1 MVNQA
6 KENIGNEVKKTVQIN
21 LCTNALKF
29 LIFIDKLPF
38 NNTEMFAIMKKS
50 ILFILII
57 FSNILLA
64 ETIGRVMKSNGTVLI
79 KPMGSPSYSVSVKPG
94 QAVSNG
100 DAIRVG
106 EASFAVVIF
115 LDDKSVV
122 KIRENTDFQFVETS
136 NTRSL
141 IIDQGTTLHNV
152 NKEDRKKTYRVE
164 TPVSVASVKGTEF
177 SSFHDAVSGV
187 DKFVGK
193 SGNFEVLNSISGAIV
208 NVGPG
213 QKAVSNA
220 LGQLIPAPAE
230 PGDFPEDPDGESS
243 PEQNDNQGQSEN
255 NQQDSPQ
262 QQERQPQQR
271 QQRSPQQNQNQTS
284 QEPAKQTESVERLE
298 DVQTSSSNPQSPPK
312 KPFNMGLAVGSATIN
327 DTIYNQVALRPELS
341 FGKLGIGFDLVMYID
356 NEGNIRKDEWDEPS
370 DFIDKILYLRW
381 GQKSDPFWL
390 VWGSLNNVT
399 LGYGG
404 LISGYSNMMEFP
416 SVRKVGIN
424 TGFNFRNF
432 GTEVF
437 LSNMKDFSRGGTLL
451 GLRGTYKISDTL
463 PITLGMNFVQDMN
476 QFSGLK
482 DTDGDDYPDLFDDFP
497 NDKDLWNDTDGDG
510 LADENG
516 GNKAPSGGW
525 DIDADGNNILD
536 SEQSELKLKPE
547 PFKSTNSEAVAQ
559 GFGFDIGYP
568 VLKSRALSLEVYSE
582 FNTLSFSQATG
593 DTTYFNRNKMTG
605 SGITLP
611 GLRASLFGFL
621 NISFEYRIKNGY
633 FIPQFFDGSYD
644 LSRVTVQTTDS
655 GIIVRTKDQLV
666 FADPLSNKDTRG
678 MYGSASA
685 NLFNLLTFN
694 ASYASMKADTTEF
707 NSFNAL
713 LNLNAE
719 NIPKLSVA
727 QAYYQRNNDKDPFD
741 FGNPSLNT
749 VFGYKVGY
757 EVSQGVSVIWDF
769 RQFYRDSGIPGA
781 ALEPVKQTTIETA
794 FDF

>member
-1 MVNQA
+1 M
-6 KENIGNEVKKTVQIN
+6 KRN
-21 LCTNALKF
+21 LLV
-29 LIFIDKLPF
+29 
-38 NNTEMFAIMKKS
+38 
-50 ILFILII
+50 LF
-57 FSNILLA
+57 FVCSNLLLA
-64 ETIGRVMKSNGTVLI
+64 ETIGRVMKANGTVLV
-79 KPMGSPSYSVSVKPG
+79 KPMGAASYSVQVNPG
-94 QAVSNG
+94 LAISNG

-152 NKEDRKKTYRVE
+152 NKENRKKTYRVE

-193 SGNFEVLNSISGAIV
+193 SGNFEVFNTISGATV

-243 PEQNDNQGQSEN
+243 PEQNE
-255 NQQDSPQ
+255 PEQ
-262 QQERQPQQR
+262 QQNNNEQQPQQR
-271 QQRSPQQNQNQTS
+271 QQQRPQQRQQQQRPQQRHQQQPSQQREQQPQRSEVSENQ
-284 QEPAKQTESVERLE
+284 PLDKA
-298 DVQTSSSNPQSPPK
+298 QSAPK

-341 FGKLGIGFDLVMYID
+341 FGKLGIGLDLVMYID
-356 NEGNIRKDEWDEPS
+356 NEGNVRKDEWDEPS
-370 DFIDKILYLRW
+370 DFIDKLLYIRW

-390 VWGSLNNVT
+390 VWGSLDNVT

-404 LISGYSNMMEFP
+404 LLSGYSNMMEFP

-424 TGFNFRNF
+424 TGFGFGNF
-432 GTEVF
+432 GTEIF
-437 LSNMKDFSRGGTLL
+437 LSNMKDFSRGGTLM
-451 GLRGTYKISDTL
+451 GLRGTYKISESL
-463 PITLGMNFVQDMN
+463 PITIGMNFVQDMN

-482 DTDGDDYPDLFDDFP
+482 DKDGDNYPDMFDDFP
-497 NDKDLWNDTDGDG
+497 DDKTLWNDTDGDG
-510 LADENG
+510 IPDING
-516 GNKAPSGGW
+516 GNKTPDGGW

-536 SEQSELKLKPE
+536 SQQTDLKLKSE
-547 PFKSTNSEAVAQ
+547 PFKSNNNEAVAQ
-559 GFGFDIGYP
+559 GFAFDIGYP
-568 VLKSRALSLEVYSE
+568 VVRSKAFSLEIYSE
-582 FNTLSFSQATG
+582 FNTLSFSQSIG
-593 DTTYFNRNKMTG
+593 DTTYFKRDKMNG
-605 SGITLP
+605 SGITVP
-611 GLRASLFGFL
+611 GMRASVFGFL
-621 NISFEYRIKNGY
+621 NLSFEYRIKKGY
-633 FIPQFFDGSYD
+633 FVPQFFDGSYD

-655 GIIVRTKDQLV
+655 GILVRTKDQV
-666 FADPLSNKDTRG
+666 IFSDPQSNKDTKG

-685 NLFNLLTFN
+685 NLFNFLTFN
-694 ASYASMKADTTEF
+694 ASYANMKADTTEF
-707 NSFNAL
+707 NSFNAI

-727 QAYYQRNNDKDPFD
+727 QAYYQRNNDKNPFD
-741 FGNPSLNT
+741 FSNPSINT

-757 EVSQGVSVIWDF
+757 EVSKGVSVIWDF
-769 RQFYRDSGIPGA
+769 RQYYRDSGIPGDK
-781 ALEPVKQTTIETA
+781 LEPVKQTTIETA

>member
-1 MVNQA
+1 ML
-6 KENIGNEVKKTVQIN
+6 KN
-21 LCTNALKF
+21 LL
-29 LIFIDKLPF
+29 LI
-38 NNTEMFAIMKKS
+38 A
-50 ILFILII
+50 II
-57 FSNILLA
+57 FSNLLSA

-79 KPMGSPSYSVSVKPG
+79 KQMGSSSYSIQAKPG

-106 EASFAVVIF
+106 DASFAVVIF

-152 NKEDRKKTYRVE
+152 NKDNRKKTYRVE

-243 PEQNDNQGQSEN
+243 SEQNNDEPQSDGN
-255 NQQDSPQ
+255 NQEQPQ
-262 QQERQPQQR
+262 PQNQQNQQPQQR
-271 QQRSPQQNQNQTS
+271 QQRSTQRQLDRSPQDQNKSLPANEAAVQN
-284 QEPAKQTESVERLE
+284 E
-298 DVQTSSSNPQSPPK
+298 SSSVKDQAPPK

-370 DFIDKILYLRW
+370 DFVDKILYLRW

-390 VWGSLNNVT
+390 MWGSLNNVT

-404 LISGYSNMMEFP
+404 LLNGYSNMMEFP

-424 TGFNFRNF
+424 TGFTIGKF

-437 LSNMKDFSRGGTLL
+437 LSNMKDFSRGGTLI
-451 GLRGTYKISDTL
+451 GLRGTYKISDAL

-497 NDKDLWNDTDGDG
+497 NDKDLWSDTDGDG
-510 LADENG
+510 IADLNG
-516 GNKAPSGGW
+516 GSKIPDGGW

-536 SEQSELKLKPE
+536 SQQSDLKLKPE

-568 VLKSRALSLEVYSE
+568 ILKSRALSMEVYSE
-582 FNTLSFSQATG
+582 FNTLNFSKSTG
-593 DTTYFNRNKMTG
+593 DTTYFNRNKMSG

-611 GLRASLFGFL
+611 GVRASLFGFL

-644 LSRVTVQTTDS
+644 LSRVTVQTTNS
-655 GIIVRTKDQLV
+655 GILVRTKDQV
-666 FADPLSNKDTRG
+666 IFADPMSNKDTKG
-678 MYGSASA
+678 MFGSASA

-694 ASYASMKADTTEF
+694 ASYANMKADTTEF

-713 LNLNAE
+713 LNLNAD
-719 NIPKLSVA
+719 NIPKLSIA
-727 QAYYQRNNDKDPFD
+727 QAYYQRNNDKNPFE
-741 FGNPSLNT
+741 FSEPSINT

-769 RQFYRDSGIPGA
+769 RQYYRDSGLPGA
-781 ALEPVKQTTIETA
+781 ILEPVKQTTIETA

>member
-1 MVNQA
+1 MKRKLLVLFF
-6 KENIGNEVKKTVQIN
+6 VCSN
-21 LCTNALKF
+21 L
-29 LIFIDKLPF
+29 
-38 NNTEMFAIMKKS
+38 
-50 ILFILII
+50 
-57 FSNILLA
+57 LLA
-64 ETIGRVMKSNGTVLI
+64 ETIGRVMKANGTVLV
-79 KPMGSPSYSVSVKPG
+79 KPMGSPSYSVQVKPG
-94 QAVSNG
+94 QAISNG

-152 NKEDRKKTYRVE
+152 NKENRKKTYRVE

-193 SGNFEVLNSISGAIV
+193 SGNFEVFNSISGATV

-243 PEQNDNQGQSEN
+243 PEQNE
-255 NQQDSPQ
+255 PEQ
-262 QQERQPQQR
+262 QQNNNEQQPQQR
-271 QQRSPQQNQNQTS
+271 QQQRPQQRQQQQRPQQRQQQQRPQQREQQPQRSEVSENQ
-284 QEPAKQTESVERLE
+284 PLE
-298 DVQTSSSNPQSPPK
+298 KTQSAPK

-341 FGKLGIGFDLVMYID
+341 FGKLGIGLDLVMYID
-356 NEGNIRKDEWDEPS
+356 NEGNVRKDEWDEPS
-370 DFIDKILYLRW
+370 DFIDKLLYIRW

-390 VWGSLNNVT
+390 VWGSLDNVT

-404 LISGYSNMMEFP
+404 LLSGYSNMMEFP

-424 TGFNFRNF
+424 TGFGFGNF
-432 GTEVF
+432 GTEIF
-437 LSNMKDFSRGGTLL
+437 LSNMKDFSRGGTLM
-451 GLRGTYKISDTL
+451 GLRGTYKISEAL
-463 PITLGMNFVQDMN
+463 PITIGMNFVQDMN

-482 DTDGDDYPDLFDDFP
+482 DKDGDNYPDMFDDFP
-497 NDKDLWNDTDGDG
+497 DDETLWNDTDGDG
-510 LADENG
+510 IPDING
-516 GNKAPSGGW
+516 GNKTPDGGW

-536 SEQSELKLKPE
+536 SQQTDLKLKSE
-547 PFKSTNSEAVAQ
+547 PFKSNNNEAVAQ
-559 GFGFDIGYP
+559 GFAFDIGYP
-568 VLKSRALSLEVYSE
+568 VVRSKAFNLEIYSE
-582 FNTLSFSQATG
+582 LNTLSFSQSKG
-593 DTTYFNRNKMTG
+593 DTTYFKRDKMNG
-605 SGITLP
+605 SGITVP
-611 GLRASLFGFL
+611 GMRASVFGFL
-621 NISFEYRIKNGY
+621 NLSFEYRIKKGY
-633 FIPQFFDGSYD
+633 FVPQFFDGSYD

-655 GIIVRTKDQLV
+655 GILVRTKDQV
-666 FADPLSNKDTRG
+666 IFSDPQSNKDTKG

-685 NLFNLLTFN
+685 NLFNFLTFN
-694 ASYASMKADTTEF
+694 ASYANMKADTTEF
-707 NSFNAL
+707 NSFNAM

-727 QAYYQRNNDKDPFD
+727 QAYYQRNNDKNPFD
-741 FGNPSLNT
+741 FSNPSINT

-757 EVSQGVSVIWDF
+757 EVSKGVSVIWDF
-769 RQFYRDSGIPGA
+769 RQYYRDSGIPGDK
-781 ALEPVKQTTIETA
+781 LEPVKQTTIETA

>member
-1 MVNQA
+1 M
-6 KENIGNEVKKTVQIN
+6 KRN
-21 LCTNALKF
+21 LLV
-29 LIFIDKLPF
+29 
-38 NNTEMFAIMKKS
+38 
-50 ILFILII
+50 LF
-57 FSNILLA
+57 FVCSNLLLA
-64 ETIGRVMKSNGTVLI
+64 DTIGRVMKANGTVLV
-79 KPMGSPSYSVSVKPG
+79 KPMGAASYSVQVNPG
-94 QAVSNG
+94 LAISNG

-152 NKEDRKKTYRVE
+152 NKENRKKTYRVE

-193 SGNFEVLNSISGAIV
+193 SGNFEVFNTISGATV

-243 PEQNDNQGQSEN
+243 PEQNE
-255 NQQDSPQ
+255 PEQ
-262 QQERQPQQR
+262 QQNNNEQQPQQR
-271 QQRSPQQNQNQTS
+271 QQQRPQQRQQQQRPQQRQQQQRSQQREQQPQRSEVSENQ
-284 QEPAKQTESVERLE
+284 PLDKA
-298 DVQTSSSNPQSPPK
+298 QSAPK

-341 FGKLGIGFDLVMYID
+341 FGKLGIGLDLVMYID
-356 NEGNIRKDEWDEPS
+356 NEGNVRKDEWDEPS
-370 DFIDKILYLRW
+370 DFIDKLLYIRW

-390 VWGSLNNVT
+390 VWGSLDNVT

-404 LISGYSNMMEFP
+404 LLSGYSNMMEFP

-424 TGFNFRNF
+424 TGFGFGNF
-432 GTEVF
+432 GTEIF
-437 LSNMKDFSRGGTLL
+437 LSNMKDFSRGGTLM
-451 GLRGTYKISDTL
+451 GLRGTYKISESL
-463 PITLGMNFVQDMN
+463 PITIGMNFVQDMN

-482 DTDGDDYPDLFDDFP
+482 DKDGDNYPDMFDDFP
-497 NDKDLWNDTDGDG
+497 DDKTLWNDTDGDG
-510 LADENG
+510 IPDING
-516 GNKAPSGGW
+516 GNKTPDGGW

-536 SEQSELKLKPE
+536 SQQTDLKLKSE
-547 PFKSTNSEAVAQ
+547 PFKSNNNEAVAQ
-559 GFGFDIGYP
+559 GFAFDIGYP
-568 VLKSRALSLEVYSE
+568 VVRSKAFNLEIYSE
-582 FNTLSFSQATG
+582 FNTLSFSQSKG
-593 DTTYFNRNKMTG
+593 DTTYFKRDKMNG
-605 SGITLP
+605 SGITVP
-611 GLRASLFGFL
+611 GMRASVFGFL
-621 NISFEYRIKNGY
+621 NLSFEYRIKKGY
-633 FIPQFFDGSYD
+633 FVPQFFDGSYD

-655 GIIVRTKDQLV
+655 GILVRTKDQV
-666 FADPLSNKDTRG
+666 IFSDPQSNKDTKG

-685 NLFNLLTFN
+685 NLFNFLTFN
-694 ASYASMKADTTEF
+694 ASYANMKADTTEF
-707 NSFNAL
+707 NSFNAI

-727 QAYYQRNNDKDPFD
+727 QAYYQRNNDKNPFD
-741 FGNPSLNT
+741 FSNPSINT

-757 EVSQGVSVIWDF
+757 EVSKGVSVIWDF
-769 RQFYRDSGIPGA
+769 RQYYRDSGIPGDK
-781 ALEPVKQTTIETA
+781 LEPVKQTTIETA

>member
-1 MVNQA
+1 M
-6 KENIGNEVKKTVQIN
+6 KRN
-21 LCTNALKF
+21 LLV
-29 LIFIDKLPF
+29 
-38 NNTEMFAIMKKS
+38 
-50 ILFILII
+50 LF
-57 FSNILLA
+57 FVCSNLLLA
-64 ETIGRVMKSNGTVLI
+64 ETIGRVIKANGTVLV
-79 KPMGSPSYSVSVKPG
+79 KPMGAASYSVQANPG
-94 QAVSNG
+94 LAISNG

-152 NKEDRKKTYRVE
+152 NKENRKKTYRVE

-193 SGNFEVLNSISGAIV
+193 SGNFEVFNTISGATV

-243 PEQNDNQGQSEN
+243 PEQNE
-255 NQQDSPQ
+255 PEQ
-262 QQERQPQQR
+262 QQNNNEQQPQQR
-271 QQRSPQQNQNQTS
+271 QQQRPQQRQQQQRPQQRQQQQRAQQREQQPQRSEVSENQ
-284 QEPAKQTESVERLE
+284 PLE
-298 DVQTSSSNPQSPPK
+298 KAQSAPK

-341 FGKLGIGFDLVMYID
+341 FGKLGIGLDLVMYID
-356 NEGNIRKDEWDEPS
+356 NEGNVRKDEWDEPS
-370 DFIDKILYLRW
+370 DFIDKLLYIRW
-381 GQKSDPFWL
+381 GQKTDPFWL
-390 VWGSLNNVT
+390 VWGSLDNVT

-404 LISGYSNMMEFP
+404 LLNGYSNMMEFP

-424 TGFNFRNF
+424 TGFGFGNF
-432 GTEVF
+432 GTEIF
-437 LSNMKDFSRGGTLL
+437 LSNMKDFSRGGTLM
-451 GLRGTYKISDTL
+451 GLRGTYKISESL
-463 PITLGMNFVQDMN
+463 PITIGMNFVQDMN

-482 DTDGDDYPDLFDDFP
+482 DKDGDNYPDMFDDFP
-497 NDKDLWNDTDGDG
+497 DDKTLWNDTDGDG
-510 LADENG
+510 IPDING
-516 GNKAPSGGW
+516 GNKTPDGGW

-536 SEQSELKLKPE
+536 SQQTDLKLKSE
-547 PFKSTNSEAVAQ
+547 PFKSNNNEAVAQ
-559 GFGFDIGYP
+559 GFAFDIGYP
-568 VLKSRALSLEVYSE
+568 VVRSKAFNLEIYSE
-582 FNTLSFSQATG
+582 FNTLSFSQSKG
-593 DTTYFNRNKMTG
+593 DTTYFKRDKMNG
-605 SGITLP
+605 SGITVP
-611 GLRASLFGFL
+611 GMRASVFGFL
-621 NISFEYRIKNGY
+621 NLSFEYRIKKGY
-633 FIPQFFDGSYD
+633 FVPQFFDGSYD

-655 GIIVRTKDQLV
+655 GILVRTKDQV
-666 FADPLSNKDTRG
+666 IFSDPQSNKDTKG

-685 NLFNLLTFN
+685 NLFNFLTFN
-694 ASYASMKADTTEF
+694 ASYANMKADTTEF
-707 NSFNAL
+707 NSFNAI

-727 QAYYQRNNDKDPFD
+727 QAYYQRNNDKNPFD
-741 FGNPSLNT
+741 FSNPSINT

-757 EVSQGVSVIWDF
+757 EVSKGVSVIWDF
-769 RQFYRDSGIPGA
+769 RQYYRDSGIPGDK
-781 ALEPVKQTTIETA
+781 LEPVKQTTIETA

>member
-1 MVNQA
+1 MKRKLLVLFF
-6 KENIGNEVKKTVQIN
+6 VCSN
-21 LCTNALKF
+21 L
-29 LIFIDKLPF
+29 
-38 NNTEMFAIMKKS
+38 
-50 ILFILII
+50 
-57 FSNILLA
+57 LLA
-64 ETIGRVMKSNGTVLI
+64 ETIGRVMKANGTVLV
-79 KPMGSPSYSVSVKPG
+79 KPMGSPSYSVQVKPG
-94 QAVSNG
+94 QAISNG

-152 NKEDRKKTYRVE
+152 NKENRKKTYRVE

-193 SGNFEVLNSISGAIV
+193 SGNFEVFNSISGATV

-243 PEQNDNQGQSEN
+243 PEQNE
-255 NQQDSPQ
+255 PEQ
-262 QQERQPQQR
+262 QQNNNEQQPQQR
-271 QQRSPQQNQNQTS
+271 QQQRPQQRQQQQRPQQRQQQQRPQQREQQPQRSEVSENQ
-284 QEPAKQTESVERLE
+284 PLE
-298 DVQTSSSNPQSPPK
+298 KTQSAPK

-341 FGKLGIGFDLVMYID
+341 FGKLGIGLDLVMYID
-356 NEGNIRKDEWDEPS
+356 NEGNVRKDEWDEPS
-370 DFIDKILYLRW
+370 DFIDKLLYIRW

-390 VWGSLNNVT
+390 VWGSLDNVT

-404 LISGYSNMMEFP
+404 LLSGYSNMMEFP
-416 SVRKVGIN
+416 SVRRVGIN
-424 TGFNFRNF
+424 TGFGFGNF
-432 GTEVF
+432 GTEIF
-437 LSNMKDFSRGGTLL
+437 LSNMKDFSRGGTLM
-451 GLRGTYKISDTL
+451 GLRGTYKISEAL
-463 PITLGMNFVQDMN
+463 PITIGMNFVQDMN

-482 DTDGDDYPDLFDDFP
+482 DKDGDNYPDMFDDFP
-497 NDKDLWNDTDGDG
+497 DDETLWNDTDGDG
-510 LADENG
+510 IPDING
-516 GNKAPSGGW
+516 GNKTPDGGW

-536 SEQSELKLKPE
+536 SQQTDLKLKSE
-547 PFKSTNSEAVAQ
+547 PFKSNNNEAVAQ
-559 GFGFDIGYP
+559 GFAFDIGYP
-568 VLKSRALSLEVYSE
+568 VVRSKAFSLEIYSE
-582 FNTLSFSQATG
+582 LNTLSFSQSKG
-593 DTTYFNRNKMTG
+593 DTTYFKRDKMNG
-605 SGITLP
+605 SGITVP
-611 GLRASLFGFL
+611 GMRASVFGFL
-621 NISFEYRIKNGY
+621 NLSFEYRIKKGY
-633 FIPQFFDGSYD
+633 FVPQFFDGSYD

-655 GIIVRTKDQLV
+655 GILVRTKDQV
-666 FADPLSNKDTRG
+666 IFSDPQSNKDTKG

-685 NLFNLLTFN
+685 NLFNFLTFN
-694 ASYASMKADTTEF
+694 ASYANMKADTTEF
-707 NSFNAL
+707 NSFNAM

-727 QAYYQRNNDKDPFD
+727 QAYYQRNNDKNPFD
-741 FGNPSLNT
+741 FSNPSINT

-757 EVSQGVSVIWDF
+757 EVSKGVSVIWDF
-769 RQFYRDSGIPGA
+769 RQYYRDSGIPGDK
-781 ALEPVKQTTIETA
+781 LEPVKQTTIETA

>member
-1 MVNQA
+1 ML
-6 KENIGNEVKKTVQIN
+6 KN
-21 LCTNALKF
+21 LL
-29 LIFIDKLPF
+29 LI
-38 NNTEMFAIMKKS
+38 A
-50 ILFILII
+50 II
-57 FSNILLA
+57 FSNLLSA

-79 KPMGSPSYSVSVKPG
+79 KQMGSSSYSIQAKPG

-106 EASFAVVIF
+106 DASFAVVIF

-152 NKEDRKKTYRVE
+152 NKDNRKKTYRVE

-243 PEQNDNQGQSEN
+243 SEQNNDEPQSDGN
-255 NQQDSPQ
+255 NQEQPQ
-262 QQERQPQQR
+262 PQNQQNQQPQQR
-271 QQRSPQQNQNQTS
+271 QQRSTQRQLDRSPQDQNKSLPANESAVQN
-284 QEPAKQTESVERLE
+284 E
-298 DVQTSSSNPQSPPK
+298 SSSVKDQAPPK

-370 DFIDKILYLRW
+370 DFVDKILYLRW

-390 VWGSLNNVT
+390 MWGSLNNVT

-404 LISGYSNMMEFP
+404 LLNGYSNMMEFP

-424 TGFNFRNF
+424 TGFTIGKF

-437 LSNMKDFSRGGTLL
+437 LSNMKDFSRGGTLI
-451 GLRGTYKISDTL
+451 GLRGTYKISDAL

-497 NDKDLWNDTDGDG
+497 NDKDLWSDTDGDG
-510 LADENG
+510 IADLNG
-516 GNKAPSGGW
+516 GSKIPDGGW

-536 SEQSELKLKPE
+536 SQQSDLKLKPE

-568 VLKSRALSLEVYSE
+568 ILKSRALSMEVYSE
-582 FNTLSFSQATG
+582 FNTLNFSKSTG
-593 DTTYFNRNKMTG
+593 DTTYFNRNKMSG

-611 GLRASLFGFL
+611 GVRASLFGFL

-655 GIIVRTKDQLV
+655 GILVRTKDQV
-666 FADPLSNKDTRG
+666 IFADPMSNKDTKG
-678 MYGSASA
+678 MFGSASA

-694 ASYASMKADTTEF
+694 ASYANMKADTTEF

-713 LNLNAE
+713 LNLNAD
-719 NIPKLSVA
+719 NIPKLSIA
-727 QAYYQRNNDKDPFD
+727 QAYYQRNNDKNPFE
-741 FGNPSLNT
+741 FSEPSINT

-769 RQFYRDSGIPGA
+769 RQYYRDSGLPGA
-781 ALEPVKQTTIETA
+781 ILEPVKQTTIETA